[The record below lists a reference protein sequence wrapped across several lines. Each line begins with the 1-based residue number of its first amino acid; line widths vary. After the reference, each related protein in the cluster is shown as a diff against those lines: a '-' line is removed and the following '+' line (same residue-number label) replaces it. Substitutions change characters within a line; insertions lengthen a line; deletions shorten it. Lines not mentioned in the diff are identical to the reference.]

1 MGKKNLNQIQRLIKS
16 LQWGESKGLTSVD
29 IETGGQHRL
38 SIKGTLPNGD
48 TLWIVPMSEQE
59 KREEYDAMMANKPPK
74 VEKPTPIYRGDRK
87 FGDIGSGDFTG
98 EYRDSDY
105 INESVEK
112 IKEQFKR
119 YL

>member
-1 MGKKNLNQIQRLIKS
+1 MGKNPNQIQRLIKS

-29 IETGGQHRL
+29 IEVGGEHRL
-38 SIKGTLPNGD
+38 SIKGTLPNGE
-48 TLWIVPMSEQE
+48 TLWLIPMSTQQ
-59 KREEYDAMMANKPPK
+59 KKEEYDDMMANKPPK
-74 VEKPTPIYRGDRK
+74 KETPISVYQGDRK

-105 INESVEK
+105 INESIEK
-112 IKEQFKR
+112 IKSEFKR